1 MVEDRETGMIKRTY
15 GRYLLDILLLLLMS
29 ALLYYGVFW
38 KNLDVHSGAEND
50 SDIAKYECYAVAF
63 WHGQAATD
71 ALPAAQCSFLAHPTA
86 PSLSQGQI
94 VQGMKHHGLPDGLTQ
109 FVANQS
115 AIQPLHA
122 LPHEYPFLT
131 LIPFSLGLVVPY
143 DWYLVAFTLWM
154 IVFITA
160 VYFVLKRF
168 ASPGAAYAF
177 ALYMVVGCWATG
189 AGRFDIL
196 PSALTLLAILCA
208 ERARWRWAFALLAI
222 ATLLKFYPVVLLA
235 PFLIAQQ
242 TQIKEKWYAW
252 PRFVPL
258 GVFVAICAVVT
269 GVSLLLSVEGTLGPL
284 GYFGTRPIQLESS
297 LASLVWVLSALFG
310 KAVTYQFSFGSRNI
324 LSPFSSDVTLLG
336 TIVLVGGL
344 LYTFWLQWRAKI
356 GLALACLL
364 TLLVVM
370 LTGKV
375 FSAQYLIW
383 VTPLVAY
390 IGKANWRWLVGWG
403 SVCLLTTL
411 IYPFLYEPS
420 KFPFGALLPPFS
432 ATVLLRNM
440 LLLLFTCVLL
450 FAASRNR
457 QQESEHKVPEDDTAQ
472 LVSPERDKQKL
483 H

>member
-1 MVEDRETGMIKRTY
+1 MERKN
-15 GRYLLDILLLLLMS
+15 GRYLLDILLLLLMG

-38 KNLDVHSGAEND
+38 KNLDVQSGAEND
-50 SDIAKYECYAVAF
+50 SDVAKYACYAVAF
-63 WHGQAATD
+63 WHGQAATE

-94 VQGMKHHGLPDGLTQ
+94 VQSMKQHGLPDQLVQ

-115 AIQPLHA
+115 ATQPLHA
-122 LPHEYPFLT
+122 LPHEYPLLT
-131 LIPFSLGLVVPY
+131 LLPFSLGLVVPY
-143 DWYLVAFTLWM
+143 DWYLVAFALWM
-154 IVFITA
+154 IIFIVA

-168 ASPGAAYAF
+168 TSHGAAYAF

-196 PSALTLLAILCA
+196 PSALTLLAVLCA
-208 ERARWRWAFALLAI
+208 KRTRWRWAFALLAI
-222 ATLLKFYPVVLLA
+222 ATLLKFYPVVLLV
-235 PFLIAQQ
+235 PFFIAQQ
-242 TQIKEKWYAW
+242 AQFKERWYAW
-252 PRFVPL
+252 SRFVAL

-269 GVSLLLSVEGTLGPL
+269 GISLLLSVEGTFAPL

-297 LASLVWVLSALFG
+297 LASLVEVLSALFG
-310 KAVTYQFSFGSRNI
+310 KAITYQFSFGSRNI
-324 LSPFSSDVTLLG
+324 LSPLSSDVTLLG
-336 TIVLVGGL
+336 TVVLIGGL

-364 TLLVVM
+364 TLLIVM

-383 VTPLVAY
+383 VAPLVAY
-390 IGKANWRWLVGWG
+390 VGRANWRWLVSWG
-403 SVCLLTTL
+403 SVCLLTTV
-411 IYPFLYEPS
+411 IYPFLYEPN

-432 ATVLLRNM
+432 ATVLVRNV
-440 LLLLFTCVLL
+440 LLLLFTCALL
-450 FAASRNR
+450 FAASCNR
-457 QQESEHKVPEDDTAQ
+457 RQESARKLPEDDTAQ

>member
-1 MVEDRETGMIKRTY
+1 MKRKNR
-15 GRYLLDILLLLLMS
+15 RYLLDILLLLLMG

-38 KNLDVHSGAEND
+38 KNLDVQSGAEND
-50 SDIAKYECYAVAF
+50 SDVAKYACYTVAF
-63 WHGQAATD
+63 WHGQAATG
-71 ALPAAQCSFLAHPTA
+71 ALPVAQCSFLAHPTT

-94 VQGMKHHGLPDGLTQ
+94 VQSMKHHGLPDGLVQ
-109 FVANQS
+109 FVVNQS
-115 AIQPLHA
+115 ATQPLHA

-143 DWYLVAFTLWM
+143 DWYMVAFALWM
-154 IVFITA
+154 IIFIVA

-189 AGRFDIL
+189 ASRFDIL

-208 ERARWRWAFALLAI
+208 ERTRWRWTFALLAV
-222 ATLLKFYPVVLLA
+222 ATLLKFYPIVLLP

-242 TQIKEKWYAW
+242 AQSKEKWYAVS
-252 PRFVPL
+252 RFVPL
-258 GVFVAICAVVT
+258 GIFVAICTVVT
-269 GVSLLLSVEGTLGPL
+269 GISSLLSVEGTLAPL

-310 KAVTYQFSFGSRNI
+310 KAITYQFSFGSRNI
-324 LSPFSSDVTLLG
+324 LSSLSSDVTLLG
-336 TIVLVGGL
+336 TVVLIGGL

-364 TLLVVM
+364 TLLIVM

-375 FSAQYLIW
+375 FSTQYLIW

-390 IGKANWRWLVGWG
+390 IGGANWRWLVGWG
-403 SVCLLTTL
+403 SVCLLTTV
-411 IYPFLYEPS
+411 IYPFLYEPN
-420 KFPFGALLPPFS
+420 KFPFGALLPPFN
-432 ATVLLRNM
+432 ATVLVRNV
-440 LLLLFTCVLL
+440 LLLLFTCGLL
-450 FAASRNR
+450 YTASRNR
-457 QQESEHKVPEDDTAQ
+457 RQESAHKLPEDDAAQ
-472 LVSPERDKQKL
+472 LVGPERDKQKL

>member
-1 MVEDRETGMIKRTY
+1 MLEQKY
-15 GRYLLDILLLLLMS
+15 KQYFFDILLLLLMG

-38 KNLDVHSGAEND
+38 KNLDVQSGAEND
-50 SDIAKYECYAVAF
+50 SDVAKYACYAVAF
-63 WHGQAATD
+63 WHGQAATG
-71 ALPAAQCSFLAHPTA
+71 ALPTKQCAFLAHPTS
-86 PSLSQGQI
+86 PSLSQEQI
-94 VQGMKHHGLPDGLTQ
+94 VQSMKHYGLPDALVQ

-115 AIQPLHA
+115 AAQPLHA
-122 LPHEYPFLT
+122 LPHEYPLLT
-131 LIPFSLGLVVPY
+131 LVPFSLGLVVLY
-143 DWYLVAFTLWM
+143 DWYLVAFALWM
-154 IVFITA
+154 IIFIVA

-168 ASPGAAYAF
+168 ASNGAAYAF
-177 ALYMVVGCWATG
+177 ALYMVFGCWATA

-208 ERARWRWAFALLAI
+208 ERRRWRWAFALLAV

-242 TQIKEKWYAW
+242 AQLKEKWYAW

-258 GVFVAICAVVT
+258 GVFIAICAVII

-297 LASLVWVLSALFG
+297 LASLVWVLSTLFG

-324 LSPFSSDVTLLG
+324 LSPLSSDVTPLG
-336 TIVLVGGL
+336 TVVLIGGL

-364 TLLVVM
+364 TLLIVM

-390 IGKANWRWLVGWG
+390 IGRANWRWLVGWG
-403 SVCLLTTL
+403 SVCLFTTV
-411 IYPFLYEPS
+411 IYPFLYEPN
-420 KFPFGALLPPFS
+420 KFPFGALLPPFN
-432 ATVLLRNM
+432 ATVLVRNV
-440 LLLLFTCVLL
+440 LLLLFTCGLL
-450 FAASRNR
+450 YAASRSPR
-457 QQESEHKVPEDDTAQ
+457 QERGSETTEEGAKQLTSLVP
-472 LVSPERDKQKL
+472 DK
-483 H
+483 